1 MWMHRSLIL
10 GVLRLAVGS
19 VGQLRAWYWH
29 QWDSKGSA
37 PVLWSRKH
45 FCRVRG
51 SSLGI
56 GASPDTGAAVLASS
70 GPKRIRNGSSLR
82 MLCWFG
88 GQTMPGDGAAGW
100 KAVHL
105 SSPLADQPRS

>member
-1 MWMHRSLIL
+1 MH
-10 GVLRLAVGS
+10 
-19 VGQLRAWYWH
+19 WY
-29 QWDSKGSA
+29 WDSKGSA
-37 PVLWSRKH
+37 PVLWSRTYF

-70 GPKRIRNGSSLR
+70 GPKHIGNESSLR

-100 KAVHL
+100 KTVHL
-105 SSPLADQPRS
+105 SSLLADQPRT